1 VEKFGKGEEELGQA
15 QFAALLQEVLQDMA
29 DILSE
34 NPITVVRDAKLL
46 NGSHLRKV
54 LADEKSFVEM
64 TDLMFKDLD
73 TDGDE
78 RLNKTEIRVLFQSQ
92 GTQWGLPP
100 ANDPETEELYDQ
112 VFKAVDTDQSGE
124 VDKSEFQVLMKA
136 LLADFAELLRI
147 NPILVDVEAA
157 FC

>member
-1 VEKFGKGEEELGQA
+1 MLAHKL
-15 QFAALLQEVLQDMA
+15 LLQ
-29 DILSE
+29 
-34 NPITVVRDAKLL
+34 
-46 NGSHLRKV
+46 V

-78 RLNKTEIRVLFQSQ
+78 RLSKTEIRVLFQSQ
-92 GTQWGLPP
+92 GAQWGLPP